1 MASDNNSENL
11 VRPIEV
17 GWVQLSMI
25 LKTIP
30 GNATVERGF
39 TINKNQLDVN
49 MSMESVIAQRRVKD
63 HTIASNLDDDDTLF
77 LQNG

>member
-11 VRPIEV
+11 VKPIEV

-25 LKTIP
+25 LKTTL

-63 HTIASNLDDDDTLF
+63 HTIASNLDDDDTMF